1 MESPSPDHYKP
12 NTNYIK
18 PNISP
23 ALTFREEPK
32 KTNQRAIKL
41 PFCIDQTA
49 MECSYPKIKDR
60 SAIALYEKEFQH
72 KLSLRRSKT
81 PKDLELPNFV
91 SFERQSPRKFLP
103 LSPLSESRF
112 DIINYLP
119 KVSTKAR
126 RSPNWDF
133 SRLTERKNPR
143 KDFSPGPYDYDDK
156 AVKGS
161 PPLHVFDM
169 SKVKGRNNDE
179 YYVTVG
185 SVRNTLRTGA

>member
-1 MESPSPDHYKP
+1 MESPSPDLYKP

-23 ALTFREEPK
+23 ALTYREDSK
-32 KTNQRAIKL
+32 KTNQRVIKL

-60 SAIALYEKEFQH
+60 SAIALYEKEFQQ

-143 KDFSPGPYDYDDK
+143 TDFSPGPYDYDDK

-169 SKVKGRNNDE
+169 SKVKGRGDE
-179 YYVTVG
+179 EYCMTVG
-185 SVRNTLRTGA
+185 SVRNTLRAGV